1 MKLNKKDLHNVYS
14 LILSLLRPGFNP
26 IVLCPQW
33 RHLKVNSDWAE
44 TCSIYRECVLRKP
57 GNIAFS
63 TRIADKARSDWI
75 PALLQ
80 HYVNLCHCFDSNMCY
95 VSHYLYVGNGA
106 FNLLLKGLETGRVPN
121 GMKISSVSCNT
132 ITLLYNMYVYIY
144 LSHHTVPVLL
154 CTLIKAS
161 CIYSALLKLPLLTV
175 LC

>member
-1 MKLNKKDLHNVYS
+1 MFTPLYWVYLGRDS
-14 LILSLLRPGFNP
+14 IRLF
-26 IVLCPQW
+26 CPQSC
-33 RHLKVNSDWAE
+33 HLKVNSGWAE
-44 TCSIYRECVLRKP
+44 TAFTVNVFLCKP
-57 GNIAFS
+57 GNIVFN

-75 PALLQ
+75 RALFQ

-121 GMKISSVSCNT
+121 EMKSSSVSCNT
-132 ITLLYNMYVYIY
+132 ITLVYNMYVYIY

-154 CTLIKAS
+154 CTLKAS
-161 CIYSALLKLPLLTV
+161 CIYSALLKRSVFTV